1 MRIGSAQSATTRI
14 ATVLEQQRG
23 MSRLQTQAT
32 SGRKDTR
39 LSDIATDVGRV
50 VDLGFESA
58 RMRGAVETLN
68 GLGRTLRASGEALGN
83 LQDIAQRGRAML
95 VQAMGI
101 NNPNF
106 DLYQVQAQAN
116 AMLDDAFNVLNRRF
130 EGRFLFNDMAPDI
143 PPASFRDEWTL
154 RFKSGSVP
162 TQITIAFADG
172 LQATANV
179 VLANGGVDAAATS
192 DNVREALR
200 SAGRLGAVVDI
211 RADNDAMYILGNIG
225 DAKPGGIVSLTADV
239 PNSIDTDIRNTR
251 ERGDIDV
258 RTIDY
263 ATVSST
269 RDALTRPVENGIA
282 LAPTVRVDAPAI
294 EKLVRSLRQLANADI
309 QGAQGRDRLKQANA
323 LMIESIEDFGALRAT
338 VGMREAETGSLAS
351 AFELNQIA
359 TDSTVSEIRD
369 VDIADLMTKIAAQQV
384 QLEAAFMM
392 LSKLGQLTLVNHL
405 R

>member
-1 MRIGSAQSATTRI
+1 MRIGSSQSAATRI

-39 LSDIATDVGRV
+39 LSDIAADVGRV

-58 RMRGAVETLN
+58 RMRGAIETLN

-143 PPASFRDEWTL
+143 PPASFRDEWTV
-154 RFKSGSVP
+154 RFSADSP
-162 TQITIAFADG
+162 PARITAAFADG
-172 LQATANV
+172 LQVTADV
-179 VLANGGVDAAATS
+179 VTTNGVVDPGATS
-192 DNVREALR
+192 DNLRAALR
-200 SAGRLGAVVDI
+200 NAGRLGAVVEI
-211 RADNDAMYILGNIG
+211 RADNEALFILGNIG

-239 PNSIDTDIRNTR
+239 ANGIDAGIRNTR
-251 ERGDIDV
+251 QRGDIDV

-282 LAPTVRVDAPAI
+282 LAPTVRVDEPAI
-294 EKLVRSLRQLANADI
+294 EKLVRALRQLANADI
-309 QGAQGRDRLKQANA
+309 QGTEGRDRLKQANA

-369 VDIADLMTKIAAQQV
+369 VDLADLMTKIAAQQV